1 MSYLEIRGGAPLSG
15 RLRVQGAKNS
25 VLPILAAA
33 LLAPGQSILHN
44 CPDLSDVRATVKILR
59 LLGCTVTREGNTLLV
74 DASQPTGSVIPDR
87 LMREM
92 RSSVIFLGAMLARLG
107 RAELSYP
114 GGCELGPRP
123 IDLHLNA
130 LRGLGAEI
138 LEEQGR
144 LRCTAGRGL
153 LGREL
158 CLSIPSV
165 GATENAML
173 AACGAR
179 GTTTIVGAAREP
191 EIVDLQAF
199 LNAMG
204 ARVSGA
210 GSPVVTV
217 EGGAPLHSAEHTVM
231 GDRIAAATYLCAVG
245 AAGGRLELE
254 GADPSSLAAVTA
266 CLKEAGCT
274 LRTNRA
280 CIDLESRGRLG
291 GVRPVRTAPYPG
303 FPTDAQAVLMA
314 ALAGGTGT
322 TMFVENMFDNRYRHV
337 DELARMGANIQLA
350 GRVAVV
356 TGRPL
361 HGAQVRSTDLRGGAA
376 LVVAAL
382 AAEGVSQVSGLHHI
396 RRGYEDL
403 EGRLALLGADVRL
416 SPRERQETVPGAG
429 RTVTGEAHGVN
440 AAQSKTET
448 GAQAVR
454 PAL

>member
-1 MSYLEIRGGAPLSG
+1 MSHLEIRGGVPLSG

-44 CPDLSDVRATVKILR
+44 CPRLSDVEATGKILR
-59 LLGCTVTREGNTLLV
+59 LLGCGVEREEKTLLV
-74 DASQPTGSVIPDR
+74 DASQPTGWTIPDP

-123 IDLHLNA
+123 IDLHLAA
-130 LRGLGAEI
+130 LRSLGAEI
-138 LEEQGR
+138 VEEQGR
-144 LRCTAGRGL
+144 LRCTVGSGL
-153 LGREL
+153 VGREL

-191 EIVDLQAF
+191 EIV
-199 LNAMG
+199 
-204 ARVSGA
+204 
-210 GSPVVTV
+210 
-217 EGGAPLHSAEHTVM
+217 EAEHTVM
-231 GDRIAAATYLCAVG
+231 GDRIAAATYLCAAG
-245 AAGGRLELE
+245 TAGGRLELE
-254 GADPSSLAAVTA
+254 GAEASSLAAVTA
-266 CLKEAGCT
+266 CLQEAGCEIKI
-274 LRTNRA
+274 LGDRIALN
-280 CIDLESRGRLG
+280 SRGRLRG
-291 GVRPVRTAPYPG
+291 IRPVRTAPYPG

-322 TMFVENMFDNRYRHV
+322 TMFVENMFDSRYRHV
-337 DELARMGANIQLA
+337 DELSRMGADIQLA

-361 HGAQVRSTDLRGGAA
+361 HAAKVHSTDLRGGAA

-382 AAEGVSQVSGLHHI
+382 GAEGVSQVSGLEHI

-403 EGRLALLGADVRL
+403 EGQLTALGAQVRL
-416 SPRERQETVPGAG
+416 I
-429 RTVTGEAHGVN
+429 H
-440 AAQSKTET
+440 
-448 GAQAVR
+448 
-454 PAL
+454 

>member
-1 MSYLEIRGGAPLSG
+1 MSYLEIRGGVPLSG

-33 LLAPGQSILHN
+33 LLAPGQSVLHN
-44 CPDLSDVRATVKILR
+44 CPRLSDVEATGKILR
-59 LLGCTVTREGNTLLV
+59 LLGCGVEREEKTLLV
-74 DASQPTGSVIPDR
+74 DASQPTGWTIPDP

-123 IDLHLNA
+123 IDLHLAA
-130 LRGLGAEI
+130 LRSLGAEI
-138 LEEQGR
+138 VEEQGR
-144 LRCTAGRGL
+144 LRCTVGSGL
-153 LGREL
+153 VGREL

-191 EIVDLQAF
+191 EIVDLQNF

-210 GSPVVTV
+210 GSPVVAV
-217 EGGAPLHSAEHTVM
+217 EGGMPLHPAEHTVM
-231 GDRIAAATYLCAVG
+231 GDRIAAATYLCAAG
-245 AAGGRLELE
+245 TAGGRLELE
-254 GADPSSLAAVTA
+254 GAEASSLAAVTA
-266 CLKEAGCT
+266 CLQEAGCEIKI
-274 LRTNRA
+274 LGDRVALN
-280 CIDLESRGRLG
+280 SRGRLRG
-291 GVRPVRTAPYPG
+291 IRPVRTAPYPG

-322 TMFVENMFDNRYRHV
+322 TMFVENMFDSRYRHV
-337 DELARMGANIQLA
+337 DELSRMGADIQLA

-356 TGRPL
+356 TGRPD
-361 HGAQVRSTDLRGGAA
+361 RKS
-376 LVVAAL
+376 VV
-382 AAEGVSQVSGLHHI
+382 
-396 RRGYEDL
+396 
-403 EGRLALLGADVRL
+403 
-416 SPRERQETVPGAG
+416 
-429 RTVTGEAHGVN
+429 
-440 AAQSKTET
+440 
-448 GAQAVR
+448 
-454 PAL
+454 